1 MPRSQTELCNR
12 ALSKLQVPDPAAE
25 DVATAQDA
33 LASLVEE
40 LRELEVCAVDLS
52 SDTDALEIPDEY
64 YNGLARVLALVIRT
78 DFGGPDYTDDE
89 FTEAT
94 KQLRRLTAA
103 KATYQT
109 LAVSYL

>member
-33 LASLVEE
+33 LISLVEE
-40 LRELEVCAVDLS
+40 LRQLEVCAVDLS
-52 SDTDALEIPDEY
+52 DDTDALEIPDEY

-89 FTEAT
+89 FILAT
-94 KQLRRLTAA
+94 RQIRRVSAEVP
-103 KATYQT
+103 TYQP
-109 LAVSYL
+109 LATESF